1 MNGTHVLAFLLGI
14 GFLLATQIFAAL
26 ILNKRKPTPKDGPLQ
41 DCDAVWEAQMSAQ
54 DSAELTADLRKL
66 AAELSVKM
74 QTCTRTGQLSRYV
87 KLSQAR
93 EWIYAAIHMPSADER
108 QLTLDVSGE

>member
-1 MNGTHVLAFLLGI
+1 
-14 GFLLATQIFAAL
+14 
-26 ILNKRKPTPKDGPLQ
+26 
-41 DCDAVWEAQMSAQ
+41 MSAQ

-93 EWIYAAIHMPSADER
+93 ELIYAAIHMPSADER